1 MTPWRGNKL
10 QTFSAIFTVRKI
22 DQLGSGWGLV
32 VSADFNSVGSNP
44 SIGAVGST
52 PSRSRQTADIC
63 CQSKNRWRFEITSI
77 NSIRVG

>member
-1 MTPWRGNKL
+1 MRPWRANKL
-10 QTFSAIFTVRKI
+10 QIFSAIFTVRKI

-52 PSRSRQTADIC
+52 PSRSRRLYAYSSVKNALRRFWNYFVEYS
-63 CQSKNRWRFEITSI
+63 QS
-77 NSIRVG
+77 